1 MNSLVEQAEQSQLSP
16 EEIRQLDEMMRSQ
29 VNDMLEDILK
39 DRRKT
44 CGMWEE
50 EEEEVLKEG
59 ESDDSF
65 DEKYLPRS
73 SASLGSKEELS
84 VEESPNENAE
94 ESPNENAEKAEKAE
108 KETKKET
115 KKEEEKRSP
124 FMQLEK
130 CDDAMMMELMG
141 MDLPEEEEEIIAD
154 AIVNA
159 MREKMEEKPEKDP
172 KMEAELEPKKE
183 AEQEPKKEAEKE
195 PKKEAEQEPKKEA
208 EQEPKKDAEEEEVL
222 KEVDDGEEKKP
233 KKSSGFWCR
242 KWKDGLHV
250 GKSTLLA
257 AAVATVVVAKHFQK

>member
-159 MREKMEEKPEKDP
+159 MSEKMEEKPEKDP
-172 KMEAELEPKKE
+172 KMEAEL
-183 AEQEPKKEAEKE
+183 E

>member
-124 FMQLEK
+124 FMQLER

-159 MREKMEEKPEKDP
+159 MSEKMEEKP
-172 KMEAELEPKKE
+172 
-183 AEQEPKKEAEKE
+183 EKE

-208 EQEPKKDAEEEEVL
+208 EQEPKMEAELEPKKDAEEEEVL

-242 KWKDGLHV
+242 YWKDGLHV